1 MADTD
6 SSATGLALSP
16 PALPRC
22 RQTLSRRDGPLRIT
36 AFGSSTTEGIGASS
50 PDAGFAAVMHR
61 ALLERLPEIRLS
73 NRGIGGNN
81 AIDLHARLDGVI
93 SDAPDLVLFQT
104 GSNDPLQDVPL
115 DRFETLT
122 REDLDRLREQTGAD
136 IVLIDQQLCRAL
148 EECPAFPPFLASLHR
163 IGGEAGVPVFP
174 RYSLMQ
180 AWCELPGMSRDTL
193 SPDGLHMSD
202 PGYSLLGRALSGWL
216 LGGLAPHGVGPDRL
230 AMPTLS

>member
-1 MADTD
+1 MADMD
-6 SSATGLALSP
+6 FSATGLALP
-16 PALPRC
+16 PPTLPRC
-22 RQTLSRRDGPLRIT
+22 RQTLSRRDRPLRIT

-61 ALLERLPEIRLS
+61 TMLERVPEIRLS
-73 NRGIGGNN
+73 NQGAGGNN
-81 AIDLHARLDGVI
+81 AIDLHARLDHVI
-93 SDAPDLVLFQT
+93 REAPDLVLFQT

-122 REDLDRLREQTGAD
+122 RQDIDRLRERTGAD
-136 IVLIDQQLCRAL
+136 IVLIDQQLCRVL

-163 IGGEAGVPVFP
+163 IGEQAGIPVFP

-180 AWCELPGMSRDTL
+180 AWCEVPGMSRDTL

-216 LGGLAPHGVGPDRL
+216 LSGLEQREVGRNRSAAP
-230 AMPTLS
+230 ANS